1 MKQIA
6 ELIEGRPLFH
16 VSSSDKVRDVAR
28 RMSEKNIGA
37 IAVVD
42 SGKLVG
48 IFSERD
54 IMSRVVAQGLNPETT
69 AVAEVMT
76 KDIVV
81 GEPGEDIEE
90 ALKKMHAVGCR
101 HLPIVDKGNLVGMIS
116 IRDLLEVDDEDK
128 RQRVTFLSEL
138 VTYSPDYES

>member
-6 ELIEGRPLFH
+6 ELIEGQPLFH
-16 VSSSDKVRDVAR
+16 VRSSDRVRDVAR

-54 IMSRVVAQGLNPETT
+54 IMSRVVAPGLNPDDTP
-69 AVAEVMT
+69 VAKVMT
-76 KDIVV
+76 RDLVV
-81 GEPGEDIEE
+81 ADPSEDVEV
-90 ALKKMHAVGCR
+90 ALQKMHAVGCR
-101 HLPIVDKGNLVGMIS
+101 HLPIVDKGNLVGIIS
-116 IRDLLEVDDEDK
+116 IRDLLEVDDEDN
-128 RQRVTFLSEL
+128 RQRVTFLNEL

>member
-1 MKQIA
+1 MKHIA
-6 ELIEGRPLFH
+6 EVIEGRPLFH
-16 VSSSDKVRDVAR
+16 VRSSDRVRDVAR
-28 RMSEKNIGA
+28 KMAEKNIGA

-54 IMSRVVAQGLNPETT
+54 IMSRVVAAGLNPDETT
-69 AVAEVMT
+69 VAKVMT
-76 KDIVV
+76 KDLVV
-81 GEPGEDIEE
+81 GDPEEDIED
-90 ALKKMHAVGCR
+90 ALRKMHAVGCR
-101 HLPIVDKGNLVGMIS
+101 HLPIVDKGNLVGIIS
-116 IRDLLEVDDEDK
+116 LRDLLEVDDEDN

>member
-1 MKQIA
+1 MKHIA
-6 ELIEGRPLFH
+6 EVIEGRPLFH
-16 VSSSDKVRDVAR
+16 VRSSDRVRDVAR
-28 RMSEKNIGA
+28 LMSELNIGA
-37 IAVVD
+37 TAVVD

-54 IMSRVVAQGLNPETT
+54 IMSRVVAAGLDPDETP
-69 AVAEVMT
+69 VAKVMT

-81 GEPGEDIEE
+81 GAPAEDIED
-90 ALKKMHAVGCR
+90 ALRKMHAVGCR
-101 HLPIVDKGNLVGMIS
+101 HLPIVDKGNLVGFIS
-116 IRDLLEVDDEDK
+116 LRDLLEVDDEDN

>member
-16 VSSSDKVRDVAR
+16 VRSSDRVREVAR

-42 SGKLVG
+42 AGKLVG
-48 IFSERD
+48 VFSERD
-54 IMSRVVAQGLNPETT
+54 IMSRVVAQGLNPDDTT
-69 AVAEVMT
+69 IAKVMT

-81 GEPGEDIEE
+81 GSPTEDIED
-90 ALKKMHAVGCR
+90 ALQKMHAVGCR
-101 HLPIVDKGNLVGMIS
+101 HLPIVENGSLVGFIS
-116 IRDLLEVDDEDK
+116 LRDLLEVDDEDN
-128 RQRVTFLSEL
+128 RQRVTFLKEL
-138 VTYSPDYES
+138 VTYSPDYDS

>member
-1 MKQIA
+1 MKHIA
-6 ELIEGRPLFH
+6 EVIEGRPLFH
-16 VSSSDKVRDVAR
+16 VKSSDRVRDVAR
-28 RMSEKNIGA
+28 LMTELNIGA
-37 IAVVD
+37 TAVVD

-54 IMSRVVAQGLNPETT
+54 IMSRVVAAGLNPEETT
-69 AVAEVMT
+69 VAKVMT

-81 GEPGEDIEE
+81 GAPAEDIED
-90 ALKKMHAVGCR
+90 ALRKMHAVGCR
-101 HLPIVDKGNLVGMIS
+101 HLPIVDKGSLVGFIS
-116 IRDLLEVDDEDK
+116 LRDLLEVDDEDN

>member
-1 MKQIA
+1 MKHIA
-6 ELIEGRPLFH
+6 EVIEGRPLFH
-16 VSSSDKVRDVAR
+16 VRSSDRVRDVAR
-28 RMSEKNIGA
+28 LMTELNIGA
-37 IAVVD
+37 TAVVD

-54 IMSRVVAQGLNPETT
+54 IMSRVVAAGLNPDETP
-69 AVAEVMT
+69 VVKVMT

-81 GEPGEDIEE
+81 GDPAEDIED
-90 ALKKMHAVGCR
+90 ALRKMHAVGCR

-116 IRDLLEVDDEDK
+116 LRDLLEIDDEDN
-128 RQRVTFLSEL
+128 RQRVTFLNEL